1 MYKQKK
7 IIFLIIVVSIL
18 YSGCGEKKDKI
29 MVWSSL
35 RPVEQVILDSL
46 LQDFGQDY
54 PGYEFSQLFYSTE
67 EARINFIIAALAGK
81 GPDLLHGASDNVGPL
96 ADLEL
101 IYPLE
106 NLFEEDYLN
115 SFLQKPFAANT
126 FYKGHLYQIADRI
139 GNHLCLVYN
148 KDLIDQPPQTMSE
161 LVRMGKKLTA
171 DDDGDGRPDRY
182 ALAWNYTEPYFAV
195 PFIGGYGGWIV
206 DEAYNPTLNTKATEK
221 AAQFIYDLANTYQI
235 IPKECDYEIANALFK
250 DRLSAMIINGPWS
263 WGTYLANNMNIGIAR
278 IPKIDETGLWPTP
291 IVSPLGYC
299 ININITGEKLEVI
312 KKLVRYL
319 TGKEVQLHFSKEA
332 GIIPSRIDA
341 YEHPAIMENE
351 LLKQAIDQMKVGR
364 LMPVVTK
371 MRWIWDAMRPGYQGI
386 FTGQVTPQQAA
397 VEMQQRAERLIEEN
411 L

>member
-1 MYKQKK
+1 MLG
-7 IIFLIIVVSIL
+7 IIINS
-18 YSGCGEKKDKI
+18 CGEKKDKI

-35 RPVEQVILDSL
+35 RPVEQDILDSL
-46 LQDFGQDY
+46 LQNFGKGY
-54 PGYEFSQLFYSTE
+54 PDYEFTQLFYSTE

-81 GPDLLHGASDNVGPL
+81 GPDLLHGASDNIGPL
-96 ADLEL
+96 VDLEL
-101 IYPLE
+101 VHPLE
-106 NLFEEDYLN
+106 TLFDKDYFD
-115 SFLQKPFAANT
+115 SFLQEPFPANT
-126 FYKGHLYQIADRI
+126 WHEGHMYQIADRI

-148 KDLIDQPPQTMSE
+148 RDLVENPPLTMNE
-161 LVRMGKKLTA
+161 LITMGESLSG

-182 ALAWNYTEPYFAV
+182 ALAWNYTEPFFAV

-206 DEAYNPTLNTKATEK
+206 DESNNPTLNTQATEK
-221 AAQFIYDLANTYQI
+221 AAQLIYDLANKHEI

-291 IVSPLGYC
+291 IVSPMGYS
-299 ININITGEKLEVI
+299 INKNISGERLKVVKE
-312 KKLVRYL
+312 LVKFL
-319 TGKEVQLHFSKEA
+319 TSTDVQLHFSKA
-332 GIIPSRIDA
+332 TGNIPSRKAA
-341 YEHPAIMENE
+341 YEDPVLEENE
-351 LLKQAIDQMKVGR
+351 LLKQAIDQMMVGK

-386 FTGQVTPQQAA
+386 FTGQVTPEQAA
-397 VEMQQRAERLIEEN
+397 IEMQERAERLIEEN

>member
-1 MYKQKK
+1 MLVL
-7 IIFLIIVVSIL
+7 FFSA
-18 YSGCGEKKDKI
+18 CGEKKEKI
-29 MVWSSL
+29 MIWSSL
-35 RPVEQVILDSL
+35 RPVEQEILDSL
-46 LQDFGQDY
+46 LQDFGKNYPDY
-54 PGYEFSQLFYSTE
+54 KFTQLFYSTE

-96 ADLEL
+96 VDLEL
-101 IYPLE
+101 IHPLE
-106 NLFEEDYLN
+106 TLFDENYLN
-115 SFLQKPFAANT
+115 SFLREPFPANT
-126 FYKGHLYQIADRI
+126 VYKGHMYQIADRI

-148 KDLIDQPPQTMSE
+148 KDLVKQPPVTMNE
-161 LVRMGKKLTA
+161 LITMGKALTG

-206 DEAYNPTLNTKATEK
+206 DASYNPTLNTEATEK
-221 AAQFIYDLANTYQI
+221 AAQFIYDLANKHHI

-291 IVSPLGYC
+291 IVSPMGYS
-299 ININITGEKLEVI
+299 INKNISGERLTIVT
-312 KKLVRYL
+312 KLVSYL
-319 TGKEVQLHFSKEA
+319 TSTPVQLHFSEKT
-332 GIIPSRIDA
+332 GNIPSRTAA
-341 YEHPAIMENE
+341 YEDPVLQENE
-351 LLKQAIDQMKVGR
+351 LLKQAIDQMMVGK

-371 MRWIWDAMRPGYQGI
+371 MRWIWDAMRPAYQGI
-386 FTGQVTPQQAA
+386 FTGQVTPGQAA
-397 VEMQQRAERLIEEN
+397 VEMQERAERLIEEN

>member
-1 MYKQKK
+1 M
-7 IIFLIIVVSIL
+7 ICIIVTS
-18 YSGCGEKKDKI
+18 CGEKKDKI

-35 RPVEQVILDSL
+35 RPVEQDILDSL
-46 LQDFGQDY
+46 LHDFGQDY
-54 PGYEFSQLFYSTE
+54 PDYEFTQLFYSTE

-81 GPDLLHGASDNVGPL
+81 GPDLIHGASDNVGPL

-101 IYPLE
+101 IHPLE
-106 NLFEEDYLN
+106 TLFEKDYLN
-115 SFLQKPFAANT
+115 SFLLEPFPANT
-126 FYKGHLYQIADRI
+126 IYKEHIYQIADRI

-148 KDLIDQPPQTMSE
+148 KDLIDKPPATMNE
-161 LVRMGKKLTA
+161 LITMGQSLTA
-171 DDDGDGRPDRY
+171 DDDGDGRTDRY
-182 ALAWNYTEPYFAV
+182 ALAWNYTEPFFAV

-206 DEAYNPTLNTKATEK
+206 DDANNPTLNTEATKK
-221 AAQFIYDLANTYQI
+221 AAGLIYDLVNKHHI

-250 DRLSAMIINGPWS
+250 DKLSAMIINGPWS

-291 IVSPLGYC
+291 VVSPMGYS
-299 ININITGEKLEVI
+299 ININITGDRLETVT
-312 KKLVRYL
+312 KLVTYL
-319 TGKEVQLHFSKEA
+319 TSIEVQLHFSKMT
-332 GIIPSRIDA
+332 GSIPSRTVA
-341 YEHPAIMENE
+341 YNDPVLKENE
-351 LLKQAIDQMKVGR
+351 LLDQAIDQMMVGK

-386 FTGQVTPQQAA
+386 FTGQVTPEQAA